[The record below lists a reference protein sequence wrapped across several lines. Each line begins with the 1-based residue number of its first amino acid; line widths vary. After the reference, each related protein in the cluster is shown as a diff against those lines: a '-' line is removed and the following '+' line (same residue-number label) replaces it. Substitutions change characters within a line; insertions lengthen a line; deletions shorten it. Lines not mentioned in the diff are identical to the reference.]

1 MNDTGTFQYRLAM
14 VGPTAVGKT
23 SLIVSILREAQTLL
37 AGTGVSI
44 EAGDDQTQK
53 RINLLKQELTA
64 SLMAGEF
71 NHEEIKGTQSAFKY
85 LLDMKVLRDRTKLRL
100 DFLDTKLR
108 LGFLDYPGTWIDSEK
123 PKESVVA
130 TEWEKCKEWMEES
143 AVLIVPID
151 ATLVMESK
159 TTSDRLDALRTL
171 EIELTAKVV
180 RSWAKSKILN
190 KEPGLLIL
198 APVKCESYFNDNGGI
213 KDRSEELFEKVN
225 QFYLELIESVHEEL
239 AGAKQN
245 SDSSDKSIP
254 IDVSIQYHPVD
265 TIGSVELKKTRWIKN
280 KYDKQGKRSFEAEY
294 LVRDAGR
301 LKPRGADGILIAI
314 CQHILAQEKDKSLG
328 IPARF
333 WRWVTRENQK
343 LLTVIKKLGDKPAAS
358 NRKKII

>member
-14 VGPTAVGKT
+14 VGPAAVGKT

-44 EAGDDQTQK
+44 EAGDDSTQL
-53 RINLLKQELTA
+53 RINRLKQELTA

-71 NHEEIKGTQSAFKY
+71 NHEEIKGTDNAFKY
-85 LLDMKVLRDRTKLRL
+85 LLDMKVVRGK
-100 DFLDTKLR
+100 TKLR
-108 LGFLDYPGTWIDSEK
+108 LGFLDYPGGWIN
-123 PKESVVA
+123 PKTRVQNREA
-130 TEWEKCKEWMEES
+130 EWDECTKWMEES

-151 ATLVMESK
+151 ATVVMESI
-159 TTSDRLDALRTL
+159 TRNDLVDALRTL
-171 EIELTAKVV
+171 ETGLTAGVV
-180 RSWAKSKILN
+180 RSWVQSKTQ
-190 KEPGLLIL
+190 KREPGLLIL

-225 QFYLELIESVHEEL
+225 KFYSELIESVREEL

-254 IDVSIQYHPVD
+254 IDVSIQYYPVD
-265 TIGSVELKKTRWIKN
+265 TIGSVELKRARWIKD
-280 KYDKQGKRSFEAEY
+280 KYGKQGKRSFEAEY
-294 LVRDAGR
+294 LVRYPGR

-314 CQHILAQEKDKSLG
+314 CQHILGQEKDKSLG

-333 WRWVTRENQK
+333 WRWVTRENKK
-343 LLTVIKKLGDKPAAS
+343 LLTVIKELGDKPVAS

>member
-23 SLIVSILREAQTLL
+23 SLIASILREAQTLL

-71 NHEEIKGTQSAFKY
+71 NPQQIKTTESSNKY
-85 LLDMKVLRDRTKLRL
+85 LLDMKVVRGK
-100 DFLDTKLR
+100 TKLR
-108 LGFLDYPGTWIDSEK
+108 LGFLDYPGTWIASEK
-123 PKESVVA
+123 PKKSVVA

-159 TTSDRLDALRTL
+159 TTNDLADAHSTL
-171 EIELTAKVV
+171 ETELTAGVV
-180 RSWAKSKILN
+180 RSWVQSKTQ
-190 KEPGLLIL
+190 KREPGLLIL

-225 QFYLELIESVHEEL
+225 KFYSELIESVREEL

-254 IDVSIQYHPVD
+254 IDVSIQYYPVD
-265 TIGSVELKKTRWIKN
+265 TIGSVELKRARWIKD
-280 KYDKQGKRSFEAEY
+280 KYGKQGKRSFEAEY
-294 LVRDAGR
+294 LVRYPGR

-314 CQHILAQEKDKSLG
+314 CQHILGQEKDKSLG

-333 WRWVTRENQK
+333 WRWVTRENKK
-343 LLTVIKKLGDKPAAS
+343 LLTVIKELGDKPVAS

>member
-64 SLMAGEF
+64 SLAAGEF
-71 NHEEIKGTQSAFKY
+71 NPSAIETTENPTKY
-85 LLDMKVLRDRTKLRL
+85 LLDMKVVRGK
-100 DFLDTKLR
+100 TKLR
-108 LGFLDYPGTWIDSEK
+108 LGFLDYPGGWINPETRVQNR
-123 PKESVVA
+123 EA
-130 TEWEKCKEWMEES
+130 EWDECTKWMEES

-151 ATLVMESK
+151 ATVVMESI
-159 TTSDRLDALRTL
+159 TRNDLVDALRTL

-180 RSWAKSKILN
+180 RSWVQSKTQ
-190 KEPGLLIL
+190 KREPGLLIL

-225 QFYLELIESVHEEL
+225 KFYSELIESVREEL

-265 TIGSVELKKTRWIKN
+265 TIGSVQLKRGLWIKDED

-294 LVRDAGR
+294 LVRYPGR

-314 CQHILAQEKDKSLG
+314 CQHILGQEKDKSLG

-333 WRWVTRENQK
+333 WRWVTRENKK
-343 LLTVIKKLGDKPAAS
+343 LLTVIKELGDKPVAS

>member
-14 VGPTAVGKT
+14 VGPAAVGKT

-44 EAGDDQTQK
+44 EAGDDPTQIL
-53 RINLLKQELTA
+53 INRLKQELTA

-71 NHEEIKGTQSAFKY
+71 KPRQIKGTESAFKY
-85 LLDMKVLRDRTKLRL
+85 LLDMKVVRGK
-100 DFLDTKLR
+100 TKLR
-108 LGFLDYPGTWIDSEK
+108 LGFLDYPGSWMDPEAGKKIV
-123 PKESVVA
+123 P
-130 TEWEKCKEWMEES
+130 TEWEKCKAWMEES

-159 TTSDRLDALRTL
+159 TRNDLADAHSTL
-171 EIELTAKVV
+171 ETELTAGVV
-180 RSWAKSKILN
+180 RSWVQSKTQ
-190 KEPGLLIL
+190 KREPGLLIL

-225 QFYLELIESVHEEL
+225 QFYSELIASVREEL

-265 TIGSVELKKTRWIKN
+265 TIGSVELKKTRWIKD

-294 LVRDAGR
+294 LVRYPGR

-314 CQHILAQEKDKSLG
+314 CQHILAQEKDKSRG
-328 IPARF
+328 VIARF
-333 WRWVTRENQK
+333 WRWGTRENKK
-343 LLTVIKKLGDKPAAS
+343 LLTVIKELGDKPAAS